1 MENLMI
7 PIIPT
12 WEIDDWDDRMIKVF
26 AIMMRQYYQCN
37 VTATGCLTVP
47 IAVQQSVR
55 TGNHNVQSP
64 LSWQNLGNVES
75 NFVLSLR
82 NVELTEIVELRAVT
96 EQ

>member
-26 AIMMRQYYQCN
+26 AIIMRQYYQCN

-47 IAVQQSVR
+47 IAVQQSGR
-55 TGNHNVQSP
+55 KP
-64 LSWQNLGNVES
+64 
-75 NFVLSLR
+75 
-82 NVELTEIVELRAVT
+82 
-96 EQ
+96 